1 MVPANEL
8 HTMNTT
14 TAEGIHDPTLI
25 AELIEHRATQNHIA
39 WVMFYT
45 STGNGMLHGTLGFS
59 FTDSTTYLCRSADGL
74 SQVTFQASDIRVI
87 LNNTIFLR

>member
-1 MVPANEL
+1 
-8 HTMNTT
+8 
-14 TAEGIHDPTLI
+14 
-25 AELIEHRATQNHIA
+25 
-39 WVMFYT
+39 
-45 STGNGMLHGTLGFS
+45 MLHGSLGFS